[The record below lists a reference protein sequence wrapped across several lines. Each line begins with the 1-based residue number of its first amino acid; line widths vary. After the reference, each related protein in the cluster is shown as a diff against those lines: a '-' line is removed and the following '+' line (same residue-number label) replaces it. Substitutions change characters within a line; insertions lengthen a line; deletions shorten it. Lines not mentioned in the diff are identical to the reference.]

1 MERNP
6 RAPEAEPQKGA
17 PAAEKG
23 DNPFV
28 LLSQLASLRRET
40 RNVQT
45 AALVIVAFAV
55 VLFLLVQAR
64 FLLISLATAIVLFS
78 LMSDAIDAIGRLRV
92 GPLRVPTWLASIVAV
107 ILVSAILLALSAVIL
122 SQVNT
127 VLVTTLAYA
136 DQSQRAIAEAFRWM
150 GEDVE
155 AAVLSSMRSVDIPA
169 YLRTM
174 AGQAGS
180 LLAAT
185 VLVILFVGFLFVERI
200 WFSTKLNA
208 LAGDPLR
215 GERIRVIIA
224 TIIHRVN
231 RYLLVKTLVSAV
243 TGAMV
248 YGVAFLFGLDLA
260 VPLGIITFVLNFIP
274 NVGSIVATL
283 IVALVAYVQLA
294 ELGPTVAIFAL
305 TGLIQFV
312 NGNVIDPMLMGR
324 ALRLSSFGII
334 ISLAFWSAVWGVPGM
349 FLSVPIMVS
358 LMIICAEIPVLRPL
372 AILLSREGLVDDAVT
387 AGADRPDDGA
397 TPDPATG
404 TTDAGTA
411 DGGAEDARESA

>member
-6 RAPEAEPQKGA
+6 LASDAEHPKVT
-17 PAAEKG
+17 PAADKG
-23 DNPFV
+23 DSPFV

-64 FLLISLATAIVLFS
+64 FLLISLATAIILFS

-107 ILVSAILLALSAVIL
+107 ILVSATLLALSAVIL
-122 SQVNT
+122 SQINT

-169 YLRTM
+169 YLRTV

-208 LAGDPLR
+208 LAGDAAR

-243 TGAMV
+243 TGLMV

-294 ELGPTVAIFAL
+294 DLGPTAAIFAV

-312 NGNVIDPMLMGR
+312 NGNIIDPMLMGR

-358 LMIICAEIPVLRPL
+358 LMIICAEIPALRPL
-372 AILLSREGLVDDAVT
+372 AIMLSREGLVDETVPSPD
-387 AGADRPDDGA
+387 GRPDHGA
-397 TPDPATG
+397 TEDPDTG
-404 TTDAGTA
+404 TPETSVPK
-411 DGGAEDARESA
+411 DARESA

>member
-6 RAPEAEPQKGA
+6 RAQDAAHQKVTS
-17 PAAEKG
+17 AADKG
-23 DNPFV
+23 DSPFV

-78 LMSDAIDAIGRLRV
+78 LMSDAIDAIGRVRV
-92 GPLRVPTWLASIVAV
+92 GPLRVPTWLASIAAV
-107 ILVSAILLALSAVIL
+107 ILVSAFLLALSAVIL
-122 SQVNT
+122 SQINT
-127 VLVTTLAYA
+127 VLVTTLTYA

-185 VLVILFVGFLFVERI
+185 VLIILFVGFLFVERI
-200 WFSTKLNA
+200 WFATKLNA
-208 LAGDPLR
+208 LVGDPAR
-215 GERIRVIIA
+215 GEKVRVIIA

-248 YGVAFLFGLDLA
+248 YGVALVFGLELA

-283 IVALVAYVQLA
+283 IVALVAYVQLGD
-294 ELGPTVAIFAL
+294 LGPTAAIFAIA
-305 TGLIQFV
+305 GLIQFV
-312 NGNVIDPMLMGR
+312 NGNIIDPMLMGR

-349 FLSVPIMVS
+349 FLSVPIMVG
-358 LMIICAEIPVLRPL
+358 LMIICAEIPALRPL
-372 AILLSREGLVDDAVT
+372 AILLSREGFVDDTVAT
-387 AGADRPDDGA
+387 SEDRPSDP
-397 TPDPATG
+397 TPPVGDRAP
-404 TTDAGTA
+404 D
-411 DGGAEDARESA
+411 EARESA